1 MEENNNKI
9 RKYNI
14 NLEAINNKLIIMENK
29 AIKMLED
36 LNNTNLKNIMK
47 MKSELNTVI
56 QKQEHII
63 NQLEKCKIKKR
74 KLLKSIKLHEHKKDE
89 LPDLGK
95 I

>member
-1 MEENNNKI
+1 MNNRIKI
-9 RKYNI
+9 FDQSSTYT
-14 NLEAINNKLIIMENK
+14 K

-74 KLLKSIKLHEHKKDE
+74 NLLKSIKLYEHKKDE

-95 I
+95 NISID